1 MYTSI
6 SKVKTIL
13 VVDDENTNYCI
24 VKSLLDNMKIL
35 HASNG
40 KECVKIVQSQHVDI
54 ILMDYDMPEMDGL
67 EAAKEVKKINPYL
80 PVIMHT
86 ANLQSDFI
94 KKMKNQNGNV
104 NDFLFK
110 PACESVLRAIVKK
123 YAG

>member
-1 MYTSI
+1 MYRSI

-13 VVDDENTNYCI
+13 VVDDERTNHCI
-24 VKSLLDNMKIL
+24 VKSLLSNMKIL
-35 HASNG
+35 HANNG
-40 KECVKIVQSQHVDI
+40 KECLKIVQSQDVDM
-54 ILMDYDMPEMDGL
+54 ILMDYDMPGIDGL
-67 EAAKEVKKINPYL
+67 EAAAMVKRVNPDL
-80 PVIMHT
+80 PVVMHT

-104 NDFLFK
+104 NDFLYK